1 MNKPVREQKTTT
13 LLIRMKPS
21 VKALVERRAQQ
32 ENRSLANFIE
42 QLIVADAKRKS
53 SSPKD

>member
-13 LLIRMKPS
+13 LLIRMKPR
-21 VKALVERRAQQ
+21 VKALVERRARQ

-53 SSPKD
+53 SGKG

>member
-1 MNKPVREQKTTT
+1 MNKPVQEQKTTT

-21 VKALVERRAQQ
+21 VKALVERRARQ

-53 SSPKD
+53 SGKD